1 MKKIIFSL
9 GCFLAVGASYAQVN
23 NTKANADQTP
33 HKLVVNSELDNY
45 KASAP
50 NNGAQKALGQVV
62 WSDNFSTAANWT
74 FDNNGQTAADRGW
87 SIGTSGT
94 VWTTMAGLSNPIN
107 STSGGS
113 FAKLQNGNYGTNTQ
127 AIGVVYTMT
136 NTTPINVTS
145 LAGTSQVN
153 LKFEQFGALFND
165 AQEVQI
171 STDGTTYTTVFSN
184 AGRAVFN
191 GTNPTAVYTNPEVIT
206 VDISTY
212 LESAPDLNTVF
223 VRFRWTSRIPTNTT
237 PNAWTT
243 FGWKIDDVAIVTK
256 NDNDIQIASS
266 YWGTEN
272 LKYYQIPTTQ
282 VSTVDFSVNVK
293 NAGGNALI
301 NPTFT
306 VESNGGVWSESGTV
320 ASIAPNG
327 TDSLFTTAYSVPN
340 TVGTYNITRALVHD
354 SIDDD
359 PTNNQLS
366 GFSFAVTDHIF
377 ARDND
382 ARDGYTFVNDSTQYE
397 VGNYFEL
404 AQNQTLYGVDV
415 VLHSNSDVNAEFY
428 AVLYKEVA
436 GATYTDAMNFIAE
449 TDIAQVTTS
458 MLGQVTTLEFPNPVS
473 LNTTDVYYLVV
484 VSTDGLLNIATGG
497 SSEGFSYLWNNNT
510 LGLQNLTPIIRM
522 NFDPTLGLKT
532 NDEVL
537 NGVSIFPNPATE
549 KATVEFN
556 LANASNVSVEVTDIT
571 GKVVETVS
579 LSNVAAGANK
589 ADLNTAGYASGM
601 YSVVIK
607 SNDASVTRKLVV
619 R

>member
-9 GCFLAVGASYAQVN
+9 GCLLTVGASYAQVN
-23 NTKANADQTP
+23 NTKLNANQLP
-33 HKLVVNSELDNY
+33 HQLLVNNELNNY
-45 KASAP
+45 KAPAA
-50 NNGAQKALGQVV
+50 NHGIQKAVGTVV

-74 FDNNGQTAADRGW
+74 IDNNGQTAADRGW

-94 VWTTMAGLSNPIN
+94 VWTTMGGLSSAIN
-107 STSGGS
+107 SSSGGS
-113 FAKLQNGNYGTNTQ
+113 FAKLQNGSFSNQ
-127 AIGVVYTMT
+127 ATGVVYTLT
-136 NTTPINVTS
+136 NATPIDLDA
-145 LAGTSQVN
+145 LANTNQVN
-153 LKFEQFGALFND
+153 LRFEQFGARFND
-165 AQEVQI
+165 VQEVQI
-171 STDGTTYTTVFSN
+171 STDGTTFSTVYSN
-184 AGRAVFN
+184 NNRDYYN
-191 GTNPTAVYTNPEVIT
+191 GTNASAIYGNPEVII
-206 VDISTY
+206 VDISSFLT
-212 LESAPDLNTVF
+212 APTLTTVY
-223 VRFRWTSRIPTNTT
+223 VRFRWTSNYTGTEPGQ
-237 PNAWTT
+237 WTS
-243 FGWKIDDVAIVTK
+243 FGWKIDDVAFITK
-256 NDNDIQIASS
+256 NDNDIQVTSS

-282 VSTVDFSVNVK
+282 VSTIDFSANVK
-293 NAGGNALI
+293 NVGKNALI

-340 TVGTYNITRALVHD
+340 TVGTYNITRAVVHD

-359 PTNNQLS
+359 ATNNMLS

-404 AQNQTLYGVDV
+404 VQNQTLYGVDV
-415 VLHSNSDVNAEFY
+415 VLHANSDVDAEFY

-436 GATYTDAMNFIAE
+436 GGATYTDVMSFIAE
-449 TDIAQVTTS
+449 TDIAQVVPS
-458 MLGQVTTLEFPNPVS
+458 MLGQVTTLQFPNPVS

-497 SSEGFSYLWNNNT
+497 SSEGFSYMWNNNT
-510 LGLQNLTPIIRM
+510 LGLQSLTPIIRM